1 METMTVKQ
9 LKAALDALEQ
19 AGVSEDT
26 PIFLDTGWDS
36 IQEIDPEALSKKQAR
51 PFRIQDEWTKEYYG
65 GFVLE
70 EKAHTKETT
79 GATQEV
85 LVFSHKY

>member
-1 METMTVKQ
+1 MEIMTLKQ
-9 LKAALDALEQ
+9 LKTTIAALEAS
-19 AGVSEDT
+19 GVGEDT

-36 IQEIDPEALSKKQAR
+36 IQELDPDALTVKQAR
-51 PFRIQDEWTKEYYG
+51 PFQIQDVLTKEYYG

-79 GATQEV
+79 GDKQDV
-85 LVFSHKY
+85 LVFDHKY

>member
-1 METMTVKQ
+1 METMTLKQ
-9 LKAALDALEQ
+9 LKELIQRLETE
-19 AGVSEDT
+19 GVHEET

-36 IQEIDPEALSKKQAR
+36 IQEIDPNALVKKQAR
-51 PFRIQDEWTKEYYG
+51 PFQIQDVLTKEYYG

-79 GATQEV
+79 GDTQEV
-85 LVFSHKY
+85 LVFDHKY